1 MQHCITVNLMT
12 EKATLELIQDDI
24 RSIKSQIDILRMET
38 RAHQLES
45 LAYLLDLA
53 YQEVQNSVMPG
64 TEIDGSIFRPVVL
77 Q

>member
-1 MQHCITVNLMT
+1 MAD
-12 EKATLELIQDDI
+12 EATLKLIQDDI
-24 RSIKSQIDILRMET
+24 QSIKSQIDILRMET

-53 YQEVQNSVMPG
+53 FQEVKKS
-64 TEIDGSIFRPVVL
+64 EILDGDVRRHVRRPLTL